1 MIDLLQAYR
10 SGLLLYRCAT
20 RVRLLVEVT
29 TKRKFEENRESP
41 NRESPS
47 RVSCHAFTETP
58 YVKEHSR
65 LLLVGNGESSVGLTK
80 GKR

>member
-1 MIDLLQAYR
+1 M
-10 SGLLLYRCAT
+10 
-20 RVRLLVEVT
+20 
-29 TKRKFEENRESP
+29 
-41 NRESPS
+41 ESPS
-47 RVSCHAFTETP
+47 RVSFIETP